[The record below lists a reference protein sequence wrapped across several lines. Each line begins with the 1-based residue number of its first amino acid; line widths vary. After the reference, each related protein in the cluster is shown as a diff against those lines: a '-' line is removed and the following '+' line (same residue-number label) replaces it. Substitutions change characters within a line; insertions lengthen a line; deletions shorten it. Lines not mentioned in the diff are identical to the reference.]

1 MKNAITAYIAP
12 MAAGAIWL
20 PKAHQRGVGLGLIDE
35 LEAEKALNFAP
46 TAVNAA
52 SRTSKTQK
60 Q

>member
-1 MKNAITAYIAP
+1 MRRTERE
-12 MAAGAIWL
+12 W
-20 PKAHQRGVGLGLIDE
+20 LGLIDE